1 MVVPVT
7 SAKKVNIPFQ
17 YSNVYN
23 TKLRREKMEIFPKL
37 IKNVQNLIY
46 TKSDIYGIISLNYFP
61 QIKV

>member
-1 MVVPVT
+1 
-7 SAKKVNIPFQ
+7 
-17 YSNVYN
+17 
-23 TKLRREKMEIFPKL
+23 MEIFPKL